1 MNSFSWDPQKNEWLK
16 ENRDISFERV
26 VALIYEG
33 EVPDIVQHPNRV
45 KYPAQ
50 KMFILNIEEYA
61 YLVPFIETQ
70 EHLFLKSII
79 PSRKATKKYL
89 RGNS

>member
-33 EVPDIVQHPNRV
+33 EVLDIVQHPNRV

-61 YLVPFIETQ
+61 YLVPFIETH

-79 PSRKATKKYL
+79 ASRKATKRYL
-89 RGNS
+89 GD

>member
-16 ENRDISFERV
+16 ENRHISFERV
-26 VALIYEG
+26 VALICEG
-33 EVPDIVQHPNRV
+33 EVLDIVQHPNRL

-79 PSRKATKKYL
+79 PSRKATKRYL
-89 RGNS
+89 GD

>member
-26 VALIYEG
+26 VALIYGG
-33 EVPDIVQHPNRV
+33 EVLDIVQHPNRV

-79 PSRKATKKYL
+79 PSRKATKRYL
-89 RGNS
+89 GD

>member
-33 EVPDIVQHPNRV
+33 EVLDIVQHPNRV

-79 PSRKATKKYL
+79 PSRKATKRYL
-89 RGNS
+89 GD

>member
-33 EVPDIVQHPNRV
+33 EVLDIVQHPNRL

-79 PSRKATKKYL
+79 PSRKATKRYL
-89 RGNS
+89 GD

>member
-26 VALIYEG
+26 VALICEG
-33 EVPDIVQHPNRV
+33 EVLDIVQHPNRV

-79 PSRKATKKYL
+79 PSRKATKRYL
-89 RGNS
+89 GD